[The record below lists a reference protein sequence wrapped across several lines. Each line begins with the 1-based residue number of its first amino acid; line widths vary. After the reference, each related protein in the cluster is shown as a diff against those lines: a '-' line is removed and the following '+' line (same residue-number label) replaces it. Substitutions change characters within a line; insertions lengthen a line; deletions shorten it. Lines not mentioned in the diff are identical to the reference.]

1 MSDLMGLTLKQYL
14 DNASTKEPNPGGG
27 SVAAYVG
34 GLGAALSIMV
44 LNLSYGKKAFEGIDA
59 EIKGDMEEKKA
70 ELFEIIAQLAI
81 YVDEDSE
88 SFNEVLDA
96 LKLPKETEE
105 QIRERTKAIQKG
117 YVYALEVPLNTARLS
132 HQALL
137 KLNPFVD
144 YGSVSAITDVGC
156 SILFLA
162 AAVEAALFNVTINLK
177 SIKDE
182 DFVIQTK
189 AEVEELIASAH
200 KMRDE
205 YLRRTYARL

>member
-96 LKLPKETEE
+96 FKLPKETEE

>member
-105 QIRERTKAIQKG
+105 QKRERTKAIQKG

-205 YLRRTYARL
+205 YLHRTYARL